1 MKILKTTLSFSI
13 FILLLVLPYSTIA
26 QQFINGTVISDKTG
40 LPVEGASVYFNN
52 TSLGTSAKADGTF
65 LLQLPNMVTTELI
78 ISAVGYEL
86 IAYNLPNTKD
96 LQKNFL
102 FKLSTK
108 EQQLKEI
115 LILPDAVRKKYLKIF
130 EENFLG
136 ITEEASRSNIENRKD
151 IYFASGDNN
160 NSITAFSDTP
170 LVIIN
175 KMLGYKIKFEL
186 IEFSFDKENGRTFYY
201 GYTRFEEMGK
211 KNRWQKNRRHCY
223 YGSTK
228 HFYSSLIANR
238 LKENG
243 FRIYLIN
250 PVNLHADTSTAI
262 NSSGNKASGK
272 KQMAM
277 AVSVAADQIIMPDT
291 NKINSYKLA
300 FKGKLMVQY
309 DKNPSSKLYLSNK
322 TFVQGNMQ
330 LGYQAFVTIKSDFL
344 QINVNGI
351 IENPMDVEYSGFWI
365 YEKTA
370 NMLPFDY
377 EPD

>member
-1 MKILKTTLSFSI
+1 MKILKTTVSFSI

-86 IAYNLPNTKD
+86 IAYNLPDTKD

-160 NSITAFSDTP
+160 NSIRAFSDTP

-211 KNRWQKNRRHCY
+211 KNKWQKNRRHCY

-228 HFYSSLIANR
+228 HFYSSLITNR